1 MPSQANIIA
10 NFFVKKAK
18 EEQVPLTLMKLI
30 KLVYIAHGWHLAHK
44 KSPLISEPVEAW
56 PYGPVVPSVYYAFKQ
71 YGKKQIEQG
80 VPNLPEDK
88 FEAVIPHD
96 TLEIL
101 GGVWEAY
108 KKFDAFEL
116 SSLTHQKES
125 PWDIKMKEADMNG
138 YNPYASNIISNDLIG
153 KYYLQKLNKAREKV
167 ADNNG

>member
-1 MPSQANIIA
+1 MPYQANIIA
-10 NFFVKKAK
+10 NFFVKKAQ
-18 EEQVPLTLMKLI
+18 EEQIPLTLMKII

-71 YGKKQIEQG
+71 YGKKKIEQG
-80 VPNLPEDK
+80 VRNLPVDK
-88 FEAVIPHD
+88 FEKVIPPD

-101 GGVWEAY
+101 SNVWEAY

-125 PWDIKMKEADMNG
+125 PWDIKMKEAANSG
-138 YNPYASNIISNDLIG
+138 YNPYASNVINNDIIG
-153 KYYLQKLNKAREKV
+153 AYYQQKLDKAREKSV
-167 ADNNG
+167 SHNG